1 MVDALR
7 RLFGAEEQIETER
20 LVLRRPVDRDA
31 QPIFDRYA
39 ADPEVTRYL
48 AWPRH
53 VAIEDAQAF
62 LGYSHAEWRQWG
74 CGPYLAYERTGG
86 RMVGSTGLAFESRDV
101 ASTGYV
107 LARDAWGAGYAT
119 EMLRTMI
126 VVARR
131 LGLRRLYAVCHVDH
145 LASAR
150 VMEKGGL
157 VREGV
162 LRRHTVFPNL
172 GPERADVLCYALR
185 LSGS

>member
-1 MVDALR
+1 MI
-7 RLFGAEEQIETER
+7 QTER
-20 LVLRRPVDRDA
+20 LLLRRPDPGDA

-39 ADPEVTRYL
+39 SDPEVTRYL

-53 VAIEDAQAF
+53 VSIEDAQAF

-74 CGPYLAYERTGG
+74 CGPYLAYARSDG
-86 RMVGSTGLAFESRDV
+86 RLLGSTGLAFESRDV

-119 EMLRTMI
+119 EMLRAMI
-126 VVARR
+126 AVARGI
-131 LGLRRLYAVCHVDH
+131 GLRRLYAVCHVDH

-157 VREGV
+157 APEGV
-162 LRRHTVFPNL
+162 LPRHTVFPNI
-172 GPERADVLCYALR
+172 GPERVDVRCYALR
-185 LSGS
+185 LS